1 MESQLLDTMFWMEV
15 VGEEGEAEDRI
26 MVVVLDGGMVRMV
39 VIVALVVVDALLMV
53 GGGLVVYRAGGV
65 DVGW

>member
-26 MVVVLDGGMVRMV
+26 MVVVLDGGMVRMG
-39 VIVALVVVDALLMV
+39 VIVALVVVDVLLMV